1 MSFITANGLNLW
13 VERKGEGEP
22 LLFIS
27 GSGGDLRNKPNA
39 LDGPL
44 TRQFEMVAYDQRG
57 LGQSDKPDGPYSMA
71 DYADD
76 AAGLLDELD
85 WATANVV
92 GVSFGGMV
100 AQELAIR
107 HPGRIRKL
115 VLCCTS
121 PGGEGG
127 ASYPLHSLIGM
138 DREAEARLMIPISDI
153 RHDAAW
159 QAANPD
165 AFKFMLDL
173 RTNDPWA
180 DEPRRAR
187 GAERQLLARKDH
199 DTWDRLPSIT
209 APTLIC
215 GGRYDGIALPETQQ
229 RMADRIRGAQLRM
242 FEGGHM
248 FLIQDRAAF
257 PAIIDF
263 LDAP

>member
-1 MSFITANGLNLW
+1 MSFVTANGLQIW
-13 VERKGEGEP
+13 VERRGEGEP

-27 GSGGDLRNKPNA
+27 GSGSDLRRKPGP

-44 TRQFEMVAYDQRG
+44 SRDFEMVAYDQRG
-57 LGQSDKPDGPYSMA
+57 LGQSDKPDGPYTMA

-107 HPGRIRKL
+107 HPDRIRKL

-121 PGGEGG
+121 PGGAGG
-127 ASYPLHSLIGM
+127 ASYPLHTLIGM
-138 DREAEARLMIPISDI
+138 DPEAEARQMIPISDV

-165 AFKFMLDL
+165 IYKVMFDL
-173 RTNDPWA
+173 RTSDPWA
-180 DEPRRAR
+180 GEPRRAM
-187 GAERQLLARKDH
+187 GAELQLLARRDL
-199 DTWDRLPSIT
+199 DTWNRLPSIT

-215 GGRYDGIALPETQQ
+215 GGLYDGIALPETQQ
-229 RMADRIRGAQLRM
+229 RMAERIPNAQLRM

-257 PAIIDF
+257 PAISGF
-263 LDAP
+263 LKD

>member
-1 MSFITANGLNLW
+1 MSYVTANGLNLW

-27 GSGGDLRNKPNA
+27 GSGGDLRRKPGP

-44 TRQFEMVAYDQRG
+44 TRRFDTVAYDQRG
-57 LGQSDKPDGPYSMA
+57 LGQSDKPGGPYVMA

-121 PGGEGG
+121 PGGAGG
-127 ASYPLHSLIGM
+127 ASYPLHTLIGM
-138 DREAEARLMIPISDI
+138 DPEAEARRMIPISDT

-165 AFKFMLDL
+165 AFKAMLDF
-173 RTNDPWA
+173 RMNDPWA
-180 DEPRRAR
+180 GEPRRAM
-187 GAERQLLARKDH
+187 GAELQLLARKDH
-199 DTWDRLPSIT
+199 DTWDRLPAIT

-215 GGRYDGIALPETQQ
+215 GGLYDGIALPETQA
-229 RMADRIRGAQLRM
+229 RMAGRIPSARPRM

-248 FLIQDRAAF
+248 FLVQDRAAF

>member
-1 MSFITANGLNLW
+1 MSFITANGINLW

-27 GSGGDLRNKPNA
+27 GSGGDLRNKPGP

-44 TRQFEMVAYDQRG
+44 ARQFEMVAYDQRG
-57 LGQSDKPDGPYSMA
+57 LGQTDKPDGPYTMA
-71 DYADD
+71 DYAHD

-85 WATANVV
+85 WETANVI

-121 PGGEGG
+121 PGGAGG
-127 ASYPLHSLIGM
+127 ASYPLHTLIGM
-138 DREAEARLMIPISDI
+138 DREAQARQMIPISDT
-153 RHDAAW
+153 RHDAPW
-159 QAANPD
+159 QTANPD
-165 AFKFMLDL
+165 AFGAMMAF

-180 DEPRRAR
+180 DEPRRAM
-187 GAERQLLARKDH
+187 GAELQLLAGKDL
-199 DTWDRLPSIT
+199 DTWDRLASIT

-215 GGRYDGIALPETQQ
+215 GGLYDGIALPETPR
-229 RMADRIRGAQLRM
+229 RMADRIPDAQLRM

-257 PAIIDF
+257 PAISEF
-263 LDAP
+263 LQAP